1 MASPAQ
7 IVPVTDIAS
16 AGVIKDVPS
25 ISLPPNVYSDVKNVR
40 FHSGAIRK
48 MEGEQQIVGVAP
60 FSLEDTLVYITYWK
74 APTTDYWVFIDESG
88 DVYTR
93 EVDGTQTFIAG
104 TFANATG
111 DGVNWQHTLFNGG
124 FNLIL
129 NNGVDVPQYL
139 SDPAGTGSLTELPNW
154 DSYLA
159 QEEVT
164 TVVWDEFNADISL
177 GRAVDFTTESIL
189 YTVTPRDTSVGI
201 INYKQIASADSLKP
215 YTLITTNADNY
226 MLTPR
231 ARTETQTGAL
241 PGDQITI
248 SIQTKASIQV
258 RAGVI
263 RSYGNL
269 LIAGDLT
276 EMEADDNDKIVRT
289 LPGTIRTS
297 DVAAPGQIP
306 LNWNPFR
313 NGANTADEFILSS
326 TGQVQ
331 DMAELQGVMYVY
343 TDVSIH
349 GIQQTGNETIPFQIS
364 TVTDSYGANSLG
376 AVLEFDGRHLVAGS
390 QDIYVFA
397 GHPGSISS
405 IADGRVRH
413 HIYEL
418 DTSGPLNLDINNVRM
433 VRNQKYDEI
442 WLFSPDKT
450 DMWVWNYRS
459 QAWTLRQ
466 QTRVANG
473 SKGPEGP
480 IFCEGL
486 TAFKADVP
494 GVYQTDKGNNYTSH
508 VERCRLPLTPEFN
521 TETVGSTALWYSSS
535 NRTSPPGLEIHMA
548 GTNLPYDEIDVMSA
562 DIYYFNPNVE
572 YKVDTRVQGRFMNYR
587 IDDGPSNSR
596 AWNLTGYQ
604 FELMTGGKR

>member
-1 MASPAQ
+1 MAGQ
-7 IVPVTDIAS
+7 IVPIQDIAS
-16 AGVIKDVPS
+16 AGIVRDVPS
-25 ISLPPNVYSDVKNVR
+25 VSLPHNVYSDAENIR
-40 FHSGAIRK
+40 FHSNAVRK
-48 MEGEQQIVGVAP
+48 MEGEEQIVGVAP
-60 FSLEDTLVYITYWK
+60 FSLDDTLVYIAYWK
-74 APTTDYWVFIDESG
+74 APTTDYWIFIDETG
-88 DVYTR
+88 TVYSR

-104 TFANATG
+104 SFTNGTG
-111 DGVNWQHTLFNGG
+111 TGVNWQHTLFNGG
-124 FNLIL
+124 FNIIL
-129 NNGVDVPQYL
+129 NNGVDVPMYL
-139 SDPAGTGSLTELPNW
+139 SDPVVPGTLTELPNW

-164 TVVWDEFNADISL
+164 TVIWDEFNADISL

-189 YTVTPRDTSVGI
+189 YTVTPRDTSIGI

-276 EMEADDNDKIVRT
+276 EMEADDVDKVVRT

-326 TGQVQ
+326 TGKVQ

-364 TVTDSYGANSLG
+364 TVTDSYGCNSLG
-376 AVLEFDGRHLVAGS
+376 AVMEFDGRHLVAGS

-418 DTSGPLNLDINNVRM
+418 ENVAPKNLDINNVRM

-442 WLFSPDKT
+442 WLFTPDRSQ
-450 DMWVWNYRS
+450 MWIWNYRNQS
-459 QAWTLRQ
+459 WTTRN
-466 QTRVANG
+466 QTRPANG

-486 TAFKADVP
+486 TAYKADVP
-494 GVYQTDKGNNYTSH
+494 GVYLTDKLTHYQSY
-508 VERCRLPLTPEFN
+508 VERTRLPMTPEFN
-521 TETVGSTALWYSSS
+521 TETLGSTALWYTSTEE
-535 NRTSPPGLEIHMA
+535 NSPPELTIHME
-548 GTNLPYDEIDVMSA
+548 GSNLPYEIVDVSVSPKY
-562 DIYYFNPNVE
+562 IFNPNSD
-572 YKVDTRVQGRFMNYR
+572 YKVDTRVQGRFINYR
-587 IDDGPSNSR
+587 IDDGIMNNEP
-596 AWNLTGYQ
+596 WNLTGYQ
-604 FELMTGGKR
+604 LEIMQGGKR

>member
-1 MASPAQ
+1 MVAQ
-7 IVPVTDIAS
+7 IVPIQDIAS
-16 AGVIKDVPS
+16 AGIVRDVPS
-25 ISLPPNVYSDVKNVR
+25 ISLPANVYSDAENVR
-40 FHSGAIRK
+40 FHSNAVRK
-48 MEGEQQIVGVAP
+48 MEGEQKISRVLLINDETIEYV
-60 FSLEDTLVYITYWK
+60 IYWQ
-74 APTTDYWVFIDESG
+74 APTANYYIYIDTSG
-88 DVYTR
+88 DVFATNADNLSAR
-93 EVDGTQTFIAG
+93 VTVGQ
-104 TFANATG
+104 FANGSG

-139 SDPAGTGSLTELPNW
+139 SDPVSAGSMSELPNW

-189 YTVTPRDTSVGI
+189 YTVTPRDTSIGI

-269 LIAGDLT
+269 LIAGNLT
-276 EMEADDNDKIVRT
+276 EMEADDNTNTIRT

-326 TGQVQ
+326 TGRVQ

-349 GIQQTGNETIPFQIS
+349 AIQQTGNEVIPFQIS
-364 TVTDSYGANSLG
+364 TTTDSYGCNSLG
-376 AVLEFDGRHLVAGS
+376 AVMEFDGRHLVAGS

-397 GHPGSISS
+397 GHPGSIAS

-418 DTSGPLNLDINNVRM
+418 TGGMDLDINNVRM

-442 WLFSPDKT
+442 WLFTPDRRQ
-450 DMWVWNYRS
+450 MWVWNYRNQS
-459 QAWTLRQ
+459 WT
-466 QTRVANG
+466 TRRMSVAANG
-473 SKGPEGP
+473 SQGPNGP
-480 IFCEGL
+480 IFCEGQN
-486 TAFKADVP
+486 AYEADVP
-494 GVYQTDKGNNYTSH
+494 ERYQDENDTNYTSY
-508 VERCRLPLTPEFN
+508 VARSRLPLTPEFN
-521 TETVGSTALWYSSS
+521 TETLGSTALWYTSSEKTQPAELYVRMEGS
-535 NRTSPPGLEIHMA
+535 
-548 GTNLPYDEIDVMSA
+548 NLPFTEPDLSSMSNTFRF
-562 DIYYFNPNVE
+562 DPKE
-572 YKVDTRVQGRFMNYR
+572 DYKVDTRIQGRFINYR
-587 IDDGPSNSR
+587 IDDGDLLQNEP
-596 AWNLTGYQ
+596 WNLTGYQ
-604 FELMTGGKR
+604 FEIMQGGKR